1 MRLVLAGALELGGVG
16 LGMPDVTP
24 GLPQALNATKDRRT
38 VRRRTYRFGAS
49 SASGDRELT
58 TTLWLLGHIFATVS
72 AVDRYAGDGLRDLR
86 PIATQASRSGSNSVG
101 RRVRFGTRRPR
112 VESRPPTT
120 TFLVGQN
127 AWLYR

>member
-1 MRLVLAGALELGGVG
+1 MLAGALELGGVG

-49 SASGDRELT
+49 SASGDREPT

-101 RRVRFGTRRPR
+101 RRVGLGPGDH
-112 VESRPPTT
+112 ESNLARPTT

-127 AWLYR
+127 A